1 MFTNIKF
8 AAIKWFWSTDY
19 SLPMPKPS
27 GPALFFIF
35 FPPFFLKWVET
46 SKHSIEGKEGRKTE
60 RGWAELGFSMWIE
73 QAHGDYS
80 LAMFCWGRFFTWLLK
95 VRMNQKKTEHRT
107 NNKIQMQMKIIKF
120 FSIQSCCKNWVLEE
134 VKYVHSSIFQV
145 RVKCPRLF
153 FSVTTV

>member
-8 AAIKWFWSTDY
+8 AAIKWDWSTDY

-35 FPPFFLKWVET
+35 FPLFLKWVET
-46 SKHSIEGKEGRKTE
+46 SNHSIEGKEGRKTE
-60 RGWAELGFSMWIE
+60 RGWAEPGFSMWIE

-95 VRMNQKKTEHRT
+95 VRINEPEKGRT
-107 NNKIQMQMKIIKF
+107 HNKLQMQNKDNQVF
-120 FSIQSCCKNWVLEE
+120 FPMQSCCKNWVLE
-134 VKYVHSSIFQV
+134 VKYVHSTLFQV
-145 RVKCPRLF
+145 RLQGCF
-153 FSVTTV
+153 FQ